1 MIVPDLN
8 LLVYA
13 SDGRAARH
21 VDAHRWWTECLNG
34 RERVRLAWSVALGYL
49 RIVTSP
55 RIMEQ
60 PLAIGEAQADV
71 EFWLSRR
78 HVVMIEPTS
87 RHLEILTGLLAPIGV
102 GGNLVQDAHLA
113 ALAVEY
119 GGEVHSA
126 DGDFA
131 RFGGLR
137 YRNPLAP

>member
-8 LLVYA
+8 LLLYA
-13 SDGRAARH
+13 TDARAVRHAEAR
-21 VDAHRWWTECLNG
+21 AWWSECLNG
-34 RERVRLAWSVALGYL
+34 RERVGLAWSVALGYL

-60 PLAIGEAQADV
+60 PLAIAEAHSDV
-71 EFWLSRR
+71 ASWLSRR
-78 HVVMIEPTS
+78 NVVMIEPTG
-87 RHLEILTGLLAPIGV
+87 RHLEILVGLLGPIGV

-113 ALAVEY
+113 ALAVEH

-131 RFGGLR
+131 RFPGVR
-137 YRNPLAP
+137 HRNPLTA

>member
-1 MIVPDLN
+1 
-8 LLVYA
+8 
-13 SDGRAARH
+13 
-21 VDAHRWWTECLNG
+21 
-34 RERVRLAWSVALGYL
+34 
-49 RIVTSP
+49 
-55 RIMEQ
+55 
-60 PLAIGEAQADV
+60 
-71 EFWLSRR
+71 
-78 HVVMIEPTS
+78 VMIEPTS